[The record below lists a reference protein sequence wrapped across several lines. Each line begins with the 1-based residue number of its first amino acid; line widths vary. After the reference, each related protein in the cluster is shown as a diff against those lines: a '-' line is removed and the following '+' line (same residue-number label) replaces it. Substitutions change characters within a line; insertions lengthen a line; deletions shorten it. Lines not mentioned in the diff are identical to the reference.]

1 MITSLLIANRG
12 EIARRIIRTARRMGV
27 RTIAVYSEADA
38 NTPHVEEADEAV
50 LIGPAPARES
60 YLVAEKILAA
70 AKATGAE
77 AIHPGYGF
85 LSENAAFARAVK
97 AAGLIWVG
105 PPADAI
111 DAMGLKD
118 AAKRRMQAAGVPVTP
133 GYMGEDQSLER
144 LQAEADKTG
153 YPVLIKAVA
162 GGGGKGMR
170 KVEAAGDFAAALAS
184 CQREAASS
192 FGDDK
197 VLIEKY
203 VTRPRHIEVQVF
215 GDSHGNAVH
224 LFERDCSLQRRHQKV
239 IEEAPAPGMDA
250 ATRAAVCDAAV
261 KAARAVNY
269 EGAGTVEFIAD
280 ASEGLRADRIWFM
293 EMNTRLQVE
302 HPVTEAITGQDLVE
316 WQLRVASGEPLPLR
330 QEELSINGWAMEARL
345 YAENPATGFLPST
358 GRIEHRSMPFA
369 KYIRIDSA
377 IRDGS
382 VVTPYYDPMIAKVIV
397 NGSTREEAAERLA
410 AACSDVEVWPVKT
423 NAAFLARCASD
434 PDFIAGRIDTGF
446 IEARLE
452 QLVARSPASDLA
464 VVTAAAKFLSAAE
477 REFVEGAGE
486 EGNLHIPYGGGVLS
500 GFRVNAPAQY
510 PITVYEDGVR
520 HDVAVRGIAYREL
533 YRSPLVYGGREWVA
547 EYGSRHSPDNIQFGK
562 EMLGAYDAGD
572 GQIVVFEEGQTLLF
586 TRVSGHGSGGG
597 GASDGAIRS
606 PMPGK
611 IVSVSVKAGDTVTK
625 GQPLLVLEAMKMEH
639 AMTAPFDGVVIELNA
654 TAGGQVSEG
663 VVLAKLEAAS

>member
-1 MITSLLIANRG
+1 MIGSLLIANRG

-38 NTPHVEEADEAV
+38 KAPHVQEADEAV
-50 LIGPAPARES
+50 LIGPPPARES
-60 YLVAEKILAA
+60 YLVADKILAA

-105 PPADAI
+105 PPPEAI
-111 DAMGLKD
+111 EAMGLKD
-118 AAKRRMQAAGVPVTP
+118 AAKTRMEAAGVPVTP
-133 GYMGEDQSLER
+133 GYLGADQSLER

-170 KVEAAGDFAAALAS
+170 KVEAAADFAAALAS
-184 CQREAASS
+184 CRREAASS

-280 ASEGLRADRIWFM
+280 ASEGLRAGRIWFM

-302 HPVTEAITGQDLVE
+302 HPVTEAITGLDMVE
-316 WQLRVASGEPLPLR
+316 WQLRVASGEPLPLK
-330 QEELSINGWAMEARL
+330 QDEITMTGWAMEARL

-358 GRIEHRSMPFA
+358 GPLTHFQLPDFVRV
-369 KYIRIDSA
+369 DSA
-377 IRDGS
+377 VEEGGE
-382 VVTPYYDPMIAKVIV
+382 VTPFYDPMIAKLIAT
-397 NGSTREEAAERLA
+397 GADRTQAAARLA
-410 AACSDVEVWPVKT
+410 AACRSVEVWPVKT
-423 NAAFLARCASD
+423 NAAFLARCAAH
-434 PDFIAGRIDTGF
+434 PDFVAANVDTGF

-452 QLVARSPASDLA
+452 ALTAPGEPSPSTLA
-464 VVTAAAKFLSAAE
+464 VAVAALLAEEGPAGPWSPSESLAGFRLNAVEPADVQLSHAGHALRAKPVTDIEADILFTDDGEVVLFQDGEAMVFGPPRSDAT
-477 REFVEGAGE
+477 AGE
-486 EGNLHIPYGGGVLS
+486 S
-500 GFRVNAPAQY
+500 
-510 PITVYEDGVR
+510 
-520 HDVAVRGIAYREL
+520 
-533 YRSPLVYGGREWVA
+533 
-547 EYGSRHSPDNIQFGK
+547 
-562 EMLGAYDAGD
+562 
-572 GQIVVFEEGQTLLF
+572 
-586 TRVSGHGSGGG
+586 
-597 GASDGAIRS
+597 ASDGSIRS

-611 IVSVSVKAGDTVTK
+611 IVSVSVKVGDTVTK

-639 AMTAPFDGVVIELNA
+639 ALTAPFDGVVAELNA

-663 VVLAKLEAAS
+663 VVLAKLEPNP